1 MKTSTLRQIIKESI
15 DDITISLELENG
27 TIIHGIPR
35 KNPRQLSLQIGNN
48 NYFSFWEGKFS
59 SGGIKIVG
67 GVDDRSQEWFLK
79 ATEEYLEAMHNAYP
93 ERFGPLKEDLIRLL

>member
-15 DDITISLELENG
+15 DDMEVSLKLSNG
-27 TIIHGIPR
+27 TIVRGIPR

-48 NYFSFWEGKFS
+48 NYFSFWKGEFA
-59 SGGIKIVG
+59 SGGNKIVKG
-67 GVDDRSQEWFLK
+67 DDDLSQEWFLK

-93 ERFGPLKEDLIRLL
+93 ERFGPLK